1 MVSNFTTVFK
11 FTIGWIRR
19 SAVASM
25 ALDVGSLDSDGQ
37 PKTYSGAQDA
47 IDAAGRHQLD
57 FLHSYGATPVVT
69 CVTRP

>member
-1 MVSNFTTVFK
+1 MVSNFAILSSLVAGSGGT
-11 FTIGWIRR
+11 

-25 ALDVGSLDSDGQ
+25 ALDVGRLDGQ
-37 PKTYSGAQDA
+37 PKTYSGAKDA
-47 IDAAGRHQLD
+47 IDAGRHQLD